1 MWLRPRGTFSKRV
14 ADWLART
21 RVAQFGVEHVVVT
34 LLAAERIQVC
44 EARVANV
51 AEGLLTYLRGQLP
64 HCQVQSCFRAS
75 KVQGDPKVVEME
87 HPLRIMV
94 EFLRL
99 QGVCEVV

>member
-14 ADWLART
+14 ADWLAQA

-51 AEGLLTYLRGQLP
+51 ADGMLRYLKGQFP
-64 HCQVQSCFRAS
+64 DCQLQRCFRAF
-75 KVQGDPKVVEME
+75 KVEGSPKDRMMK
-87 HPLRIMV
+87 HMLRV
-94 EFLRL
+94 LG
-99 QGVCEVV
+99 GVALT